1 MNSTTTK
8 LDHENTMKN
17 GSSKIANVQL
27 MLDVTD
33 LNTISYLGQF
43 NDDQVNSRALEALK
57 IGVIAIQSAT
67 PTIDTNVVRKRF
79 SELTSNMDNRLDGFN
94 VNVKK
99 ELDNIFDSD
108 KGILIK
114 SMSEF
119 LGTDGSLERLLNQY
133 FGKESGHLLSILNSQ
148 IGLGSDFA
156 NNLDPKN
163 KDSVVCKIEEIIK
176 NYLENNSTEIINQ
189 FSLDVEGSA
198 MSRLKNII
206 LSEGKEMKDY
216 NGQFFTEL
224 RESLGF
230 KSGKDFEAEKG
241 TEKGREFEMELYDRV
256 AEIGRKLGDNT
267 ECVRGTP
274 GIINKRKTGDY
285 VLSLSETSG
294 APDINLVVEVK
305 NEKNYKLKA
314 AIDELK
320 LAKENRQADA
330 GIFVFETNTAPPEV
344 GNFHKIGNDF
354 YVTVD
359 RRNLDMEIGTIF
371 FEAAYKIQRAI
382 VVASSRK
389 QEAETV
395 DLDKIRAEL
404 DSLLEIMS
412 RIDDFS
418 KKAKT
423 IKNNSEFIIKHA
435 MDLKSGMNEKLDSI
449 FDMLR

>member
-1 MNSTTTK
+1 M
-8 LDHENTMKN
+8 
-17 GSSKIANVQL
+17 G
-27 MLDVTD
+27 
-33 LNTISYLGQF
+33 
-43 NDDQVNSRALEALK
+43 
-57 IGVIAIQSAT
+57 
-67 PTIDTNVVRKRF
+67 
-79 SELTSNMDNRLDGFN
+79 
-94 VNVKK
+94 
-99 ELDNIFDSD
+99 
-108 KGILIK
+108 
-114 SMSEF
+114 EF

-133 FGKESGHLLSILNSQ
+133 FGKESGHLLSIMNSQ

-423 IKNNSEFIIKHA
+423 IKNNSEFIINHA

-449 FDMLR
+449 FDMLS